1 MKALIIDKIPEVIET
16 SLKNHGVET
25 EVAVMPGID
34 YLKQHIG
41 EADLLVMRVVPQI
54 DRELLDLAHNLK
66 MIAVCSVGTTHIDLA
81 YAKEKGIQI
90 INAPGAS
97 ANAVAE
103 LAISKMLDLS
113 RHVIAAHR
121 EVSEDRIWEKYHFTG
136 HELKGKA
143 LGLLGYGRIGR
154 RVAEIARVI
163 GIRILAYDPYLTA
176 EQCSQAGAEKMELD
190 EILEASDV
198 LAIHVPL
205 TPETDHLISAPEIA
219 KMKDGAL
226 IINMSRGGILDE
238 EAAAQGLKSG
248 KLGGVGVDVIKG
260 ELADLSGGDVLYS
273 PLFDCGG
280 NYVVSPHIGARTYEA
295 QEAIGT
301 LVCEQI
307 MSYFHLDTK

>member
-1 MKALIIDKIPEVIET
+1 
-16 SLKNHGVET
+16 
-25 EVAVMPGID
+25 
-34 YLKQHIG
+34 
-41 EADLLVMRVVPQI
+41 
-54 DRELLDLAHNLK
+54 

-90 INAPGAS
+90 INALGQRQCSGGAGYFQNVGFEPPCHRRPPGGFGGS
-97 ANAVAE
+97 
-103 LAISKMLDLS
+103 DL
-113 RHVIAAHR
+113 
-121 EVSEDRIWEKYHFTG
+121 EKYHFTG

-163 GIRILAYDPYLTA
+163 GMRILAYDPYLTA

-198 LAIHVPL
+198 LAIHLPL

-280 NYVVSPHIGARTYEA
+280 NYVVSPISVPEPMKLRRQLARWS
-295 QEAIGT
+295 
-301 LVCEQI
+301 VNR
-307 MSYFHLDTK
+307 S